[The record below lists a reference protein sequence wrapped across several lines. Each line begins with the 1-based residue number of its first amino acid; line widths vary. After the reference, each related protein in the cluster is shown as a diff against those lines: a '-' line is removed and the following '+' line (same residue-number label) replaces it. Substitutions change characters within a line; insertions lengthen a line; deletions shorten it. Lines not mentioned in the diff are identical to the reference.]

1 MRNLK
6 EAMAEKIALLA
17 VSALIAIVAFA
28 IVSPLISFVF
38 AYTPTNTINAITAEL
53 QVPGT
58 CTPQVSNQLINFPNT
73 YAGSS
78 VPTNN
83 PENVVDL
90 GNTGSNI
97 YVTGGTGAAG
107 STGNWLPISSSVT
120 ASFLVGNTLW
130 SATSSSTGAIGTQL
144 GNYATNPGGQNTNV
158 PVQANGGGNV
168 IFFGLNVPAGQP
180 PATYNQLITIMLS
193 C

>member
-58 CTPQVSNQLINFPNT
+58 CTPQLSNQLINFPNT
-73 YAGSS
+73 YAGSN

-97 YVTGGTGAAG
+97 YVTGGTGLSAT
-107 STGNWLPISSSVT
+107 STGNWISNTIS

-144 GNYATNPGGQNTNV
+144 GNYATNPNGQNTNV

-180 PATYNQLITIMLS
+180 PAPYNQLITIMLS